1 MAEHGSSRDVVP
13 VGARRPQSWLFALM
27 LALVALMPRGAG
39 AGEAGAV
46 LAPTGVLRV
55 GYIDG
60 NPIHAV
66 RDPRSGALTG
76 IGPALAG
83 ELARELGVR
92 LDMIGLRGSEAVV
105 AALGEGRIDMA
116 LLADNPVRRR
126 EVDFSDV
133 YLLNPQGI
141 AVRAASPLR
150 RIADLAQRPVRI
162 GVSAGDTVG
171 VTLARDYP
179 SVVVVPIEGS
189 GIAGAQ
195 AMLEIGAV
203 DGFAAANARLL
214 SLIEAM
220 EGARRLEGDIAS
232 TPQALAVR
240 QGRPAAV
247 AVLNAF
253 LARIRADGFLDRT
266 VRVDNARTGAV
277 AISARP

>member
-1 MAEHGSSRDVVP
+1 MARDGSGRMRSC
-13 VGARRPQSWLFALM
+13 LFG
-27 LALVALMPRGAG
+27 LALALAAFMPRCAG

-55 GYIDG
+55 GYIEG
-60 NPIHAV
+60 NPVHTV
-66 RDPRSGALTG
+66 RDPRTGALTG

-92 LDMIGLRGSEAVV
+92 LDMIGLRGSAAVV
-105 AALGEGRIDMA
+105 GELRQGRIDMA
-116 LLADNPVRRR
+116 LLADNPARRR

-179 SVVVVPIEGS
+179 GVVVVPIEGS

-220 EGARRLEGDIAS
+220 DGARRLEGDIAS

-247 AVLNAF
+247 AALNAF
-253 LARIRADGFLDRT
+253 LARIRADGFLERT

-277 AISARP
+277 AASARP